1 MEEEAQSGLE
11 EESKAVA
18 DVEQVQERTAD
29 RAWEPAP
36 EPGVDAESATIRQ
49 ALVREVNG
57 REIHVVQGAAG
68 AIQAE
73 DVSLVQSAVGLV
85 RADEVS
91 ISMGGAGLI
100 VGDRVRVAQGGAQSI
115 LARGPVSI
123 EQGGAGVV
131 VAQRVEVHPQTLVGF
146 LVAGN
151 VAGDVRTLFDWRGA
165 VAFGAAFAV
174 ASRVLGALRRR

>member
-1 MEEEAQSGLE
+1 M
-11 EESKAVA
+11 A
-18 DVEQVQERTAD
+18 DVEQVPEQAAD
-29 RAWEPAP
+29 PAVEALEPAV
-36 EPGVDAESATIRQ
+36 EHVQDEGAADAERSTIHQ
-49 ALVREVNG
+49 AAVREVHG
-57 REIHVVQGAAG
+57 REIHMVQGAAG

-100 VGDRVRVAQGGAQSI
+100 VGDRVRIAQGGAQSI

-123 EQGGAGVV
+123 EQGGAGVI
-131 VAQRVEVHPQTLVGF
+131 VAQKVEVHPQTVVGF
-146 LVAGN
+146 LVARN

-165 VAFGAAFAV
+165 VAFGAALAIV
-174 ASRVLGALRRR
+174 ARILEALRRR